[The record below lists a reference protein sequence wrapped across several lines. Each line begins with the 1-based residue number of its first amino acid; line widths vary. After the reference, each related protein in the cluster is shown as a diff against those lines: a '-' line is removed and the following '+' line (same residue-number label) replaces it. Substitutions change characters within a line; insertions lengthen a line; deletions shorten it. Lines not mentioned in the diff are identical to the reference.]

1 MKADF
6 IFKYRKQ
13 FAVLRII
20 LGILYL
26 YYPLN
31 EFILKDKKLPEGQE
45 QWIIVVFFFLLYTIS
60 AINNGI
66 KEFKGDL
73 PSFNL
78 LRFFEVSMNG
88 LIALYLLIIIFA
100 VKLAPAIIFFLL
112 VLNALIIVGFVR
124 DLRILSI
131 QYYDKRRKMKDK

>member
-26 YYPLN
+26 YYPLK

-112 VLNALIIVGFVR
+112 VINALIIVGFVR

>member
-66 KEFKGDL
+66 KEFKGICL
-73 PSFNL
+73 H
-78 LRFFEVSMNG
+78 
-88 LIALYLLIIIFA
+88 LIF
-100 VKLAPAIIFFLL
+100 
-112 VLNALIIVGFVR
+112 
-124 DLRILSI
+124 
-131 QYYDKRRKMKDK
+131 YDSLKYQ

>member
-6 IFKYRKQ
+6 IFKYRKH
-13 FAVLRII
+13 FAILRII

-112 VLNALIIVGFVR
+112 ILDALIIIGFVR

>member
-1 MKADF
+1 
-6 IFKYRKQ
+6 
-13 FAVLRII
+13 
-20 LGILYL
+20 
-26 YYPLN
+26 
-31 EFILKDKKLPEGQE
+31 
-45 QWIIVVFFFLLYTIS
+45 
-60 AINNGI
+60 
-66 KEFKGDL
+66 
-73 PSFNL
+73 
-78 LRFFEVSMNG
+78 MNG